1 MAIWHIAV
9 SSVSHT
15 IELFVTA
22 RRNIK
27 TDRYKYIF
35 LLFLYDCI
43 FEKNQPSSETLQC
56 HFHFIFPVMPE
67 K

>member
-35 LLFLYDCI
+35 PKGLY
-43 FEKNQPSSETLQC
+43 
-56 HFHFIFPVMPE
+56 V
-67 K
+67 